1 LGFFVR
7 RPLTEMGNLFTEM
20 RRPLTTVRRLFTEIS
35 RPLMEVLVE
44 DFSSVGSGVAS
55 SVGCLVCKCLI
66 LSGQF
71 RQCYLLQGN
80 AIRITFRSLGDFK
93 EHGFIVGE

>member
-1 LGFFVR
+1 
-7 RPLTEMGNLFTEM
+7 MGSLFTEM

-55 SVGCLVCKCLI
+55 SVGYLVCKCLI
-66 LSGQF
+66 FSGQC
-71 RQCYLLQGN
+71 RQCRV
-80 AIRITFRSLGDFK
+80 AV
-93 EHGFIVGE
+93 FIALDGSKT